1 MSKVD
6 SIKALLRNLAI
17 RNGKPFEYVL
27 THYFIERVLYRLS
40 VSPYAAHF
48 VLKGGLLLQAVL
60 EQQARATR
68 DIDLLAEQLSNQ
80 TDDLRRI
87 FKEICSIEA
96 DDGISF
102 DIDSIQA
109 EPITQNADY
118 HGVSLSFFAYLDRTR
133 ERIHID
139 VGFGDTVIPNPNS
152 MTYPSLLNTDAIVI
166 RTYSLESIIS
176 EKFHAMVDLSFANSR
191 MKDFYDIVMLACNN
205 SFKGPVLQ
213 HAIQATFKTRSTDM
227 PLLPAVFTD
236 AFLQDRDKQTQWKA
250 FMKRSNAENLD
261 YADALKLIKAF
272 LQPLYDRLIT
282 EQPYDSEW
290 DYSSQAWRPVTDSTS

>member
-1 MSKVD
+1 M
-6 SIKALLRNLAI
+6 
-17 RNGKPFEYVL
+17 
-27 THYFIERVLYRLS
+27 LYRLS

-227 PLLPAVFTD
+227 PLMPAVFTE

-290 DYSSQAWRPVTDSTS
+290 DYRSQAWRPVNDLTF

>member
-1 MSKVD
+1 MSKAD

-139 VGFGDTVIPNPNS
+139 VGFGDTVIPNPNT

-191 MKDFYDIVMLACNN
+191 MKDFYDIVMLACHN
-205 SFKGPVLQ
+205 SFEGPVLQ

-227 PLLPAVFTD
+227 PLLPAAFTCHNNFKYFTTKHQLAISKQSPLCYTEANSMQD
-236 AFLQDRDKQTQWKA
+236 SGGYAYEDFLGA
-250 FMKRSNAENLD
+250 
-261 YADALKLIKAF
+261 
-272 LQPLYDRLIT
+272 
-282 EQPYDSEW
+282 
-290 DYSSQAWRPVTDSTS
+290 V

>member
-1 MSKVD
+1 MSKAD

-40 VSPYAAHF
+40 VSPYASHF

-152 MTYPSLLNTDAIVI
+152 MTYPSLLNTDAIEI

-191 MKDFYDIVMLACNN
+191 MKDFYDIVMLACHN

-227 PLLPAVFTD
+227 PLLPAVFTCH
-236 AFLQDRDKQTQWKA
+236 
-250 FMKRSNAENLD
+250 NNLN
-261 YADALKLIKAF
+261 IS
-272 LQPLYDRLIT
+272 QPNI
-282 EQPYDSEW
+282 S
-290 DYSSQAWRPVTDSTS
+290 

>member
-261 YADALKLIKAF
+261 YSDALKLIKAF
-272 LQPLYDRLIT
+272 LQPLYDRLIA
-282 EQPYDSEW
+282 EQLYDSEW
-290 DYSSQAWRPVTDSTS
+290 DYRSQAWRPVTDLTS

>member
-1 MSKVD
+1 MSKAD

-191 MKDFYDIVMLACNN
+191 MKDFYDIVMLACHN
-205 SFKGPVLQ
+205 SFEGPVLQ

-227 PLLPAVFTD
+227 PLLPAAFTCH
-236 AFLQDRDKQTQWKA
+236 
-250 FMKRSNAENLD
+250 NNLN
-261 YADALKLIKAF
+261 IS
-272 LQPLYDRLIT
+272 QPNI
-282 EQPYDSEW
+282 S
-290 DYSSQAWRPVTDSTS
+290 

>member
-261 YADALKLIKAF
+261 YTDALKLIKAF
-272 LQPLYDRLIT
+272 LQPLYDRLIA
-282 EQPYDSEW
+282 EQLYDSEW
-290 DYSSQAWRPVTDSTS
+290 DYRSQAWLPVTDLTS

>member
-1 MSKVD
+1 MSEAD

-96 DDGISF
+96 DDGIRF
-102 DIDSIQA
+102 DIDFIQA

-205 SFKGPVLQ
+205 SFEGPVLQ

-261 YADALKLIKAF
+261 YSDALKLIKAF

-282 EQPYDSEW
+282 EQLYDSEW
-290 DYSSQAWRPVTDSTS
+290 DYRSQAWQPVTDLTS

>member
-1 MSKVD
+1 MSKAD

-152 MTYPSLLNTDAIVI
+152 MTYPSLLNTDAIEI

-191 MKDFYDIVMLACNN
+191 MKDFYDIVMLACHN
-205 SFKGPVLQ
+205 SFEGPVLQ

-227 PLLPAVFTD
+227 PLLPAVFTCHNNFKYFTTKHQLAISKQSPLCYTEANSMQD
-236 AFLQDRDKQTQWKA
+236 SGGYVYEDFLGA
-250 FMKRSNAENLD
+250 
-261 YADALKLIKAF
+261 
-272 LQPLYDRLIT
+272 
-282 EQPYDSEW
+282 
-290 DYSSQAWRPVTDSTS
+290 V

>member
-1 MSKVD
+1 MSKAD

-27 THYFIERVLYRLS
+27 THFFIERVLYRLS

-80 TDDLRRI
+80 TYDLRRV
-87 FKEICSIEA
+87 FKEVCSIQA

-109 EPITQNADY
+109 EPITQNAEY
-118 HGVSLSFFAYLDRTR
+118 HGVSLSFYAYLDRTR

-139 VGFGDTVIPNPNS
+139 VGFGDAVIPYPS
-152 MTYPSLLNTDAIVI
+152 TMTYPSLLNMDAIEI

-236 AFLQDRDKQTQWKA
+236 AFIQDRDKQTQWKA
-250 FMKRSNAENLD
+250 FMRRSNAENLD
-261 YADALKLIKAF
+261 YKDVLKLIKTF
-272 LQPLYDRLIT
+272 LQPIYDRLIT

-290 DYSSQAWRPVTDSTS
+290 DYHIQAWRPGTELTP

>member
-1 MSKVD
+1 MSKAD

-139 VGFGDTVIPNPNS
+139 VGFGDTVIPNPNT

-227 PLLPAVFTD
+227 PLMPAVFTCHNNFKYFTTKHQLAISKQSPLCYTEANSMHGSGGYAYED
-236 AFLQDRDKQTQWKA
+236 FLGA
-250 FMKRSNAENLD
+250 
-261 YADALKLIKAF
+261 
-272 LQPLYDRLIT
+272 
-282 EQPYDSEW
+282 
-290 DYSSQAWRPVTDSTS
+290 V

>member
-48 VLKGGLLLQAVL
+48 VLKSGLLLQAVL

-139 VGFGDTVIPNPNS
+139 VGFGDTVIPNPNT

-191 MKDFYDIVMLACNN
+191 MKDFYDIVMLACHN
-205 SFKGPVLQ
+205 SFEGPVLQ

-261 YADALKLIKAF
+261 YSDALKLIKAF
-272 LQPLYDRLIT
+272 LQPLYDRLIA
-282 EQPYDSEW
+282 EQLYDSEW
-290 DYSSQAWRPVTDSTS
+290 DYRSQTWRSVTDLTS